1 MASLPPPRMGGKIRE
16 FTDLVK
22 IRIDDMY
29 ALGSGAMIALDMH
42 GTVVLTATGVRLSRT
57 LRVRTRP
64 SSLANSPHGQNI
76 GWLAAEKP
84 SRTTNS
90 SFVSIS

>member
-1 MASLPPPRMGGKIRE
+1 MFA
-16 FTDLVK
+16 DLIK
-22 IRIDDMY
+22 IRINNMY
-29 ALGSGAMIALDMH
+29 ALGSGVVIVLDMH

-57 LRVRTRP
+57 LSP
-64 SSLANSPHGQNI
+64 HSSLANSPHGQNI
-76 GWLAAEKP
+76 GLLAAERP